1 MENLTNRD
9 ASYRPF
15 LSLELASLF
24 FTHPVALI
32 GTEISERMKEKMEK
46 KKKKEDTR
54 KALESSMR

>member
-32 GTEISERMKEKMEK
+32 GTEISGRMKEKME